1 MPNMPKGNRKA
12 LAIQGK
18 GESTLALVKKEQPK
32 KLEESEA
39 DYQDRTVDKA
49 FWKLREKKKR
59 SKEEEEE
66 YKNLHEKY
74 IAYLSVKKGGLS
86 TSTADTDL
94 RPAARRLYKEL
105 SSEHDNM
112 TPLKSLLLDRLVS
125 AWSMAASYE
134 RLFQISKYKVNI
146 DGDDAQLSYAHNTN
160 SMKLMQETRKGIEAA
175 NDQIIRLSQ
184 ALRNLSAPQLQV
196 NVRNA
201 YIAQNQQVN
210 QAGSPKDLDKN
221 SEPNNNEKTGT

>member
-1 MPNMPKGNRKA
+1 M
-12 LAIQGK
+12 QT
-18 GESTLALVKKEQPK
+18 TLALVKKEQPK
-32 KLEESEA
+32 KPEESEE
-39 DYQDRTVDKA
+39 DYQDRTVNDA

-59 SKEEEEE
+59 SKDEEEE

-74 IAYLSVKKGGLS
+74 IAYISVKKGGIS
-86 TSTADTDL
+86 ASIVDTDL
-94 RPAARRLYKEL
+94 RPAAGRLYKEL

-112 TPLKSLLLDRLVS
+112 TPLKRLLLDRLVS

-134 RLFQISKYKVNI
+134 RFFQISKYKVNI
-146 DGDDAQLSYAHNTN
+146 DGDDAQLFYTHNEN
-160 SMKLMQETRKGIEAA
+160 SLKLMQETRKGIEAA

-184 ALRNLSAPQLQV
+184 ALRNLSAPPFQL

-210 QAGSPKDLDKN
+210 QAVSPKDLDKN
-221 SEPNNNEKTGT
+221 SEPHNNEATNP